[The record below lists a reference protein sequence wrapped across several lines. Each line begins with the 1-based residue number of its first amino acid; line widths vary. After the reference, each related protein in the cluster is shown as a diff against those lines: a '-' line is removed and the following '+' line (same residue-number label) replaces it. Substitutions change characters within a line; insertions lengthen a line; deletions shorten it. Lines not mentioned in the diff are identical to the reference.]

1 MILAWYTR
9 KTRKSWCKQ
18 LGGCSDENLQH
29 SADIFSRLSFVKGG
43 RYSFYDQCRR
53 RISVILNYVYFFS
66 VQISENCTL
75 FRNHGSSLPLWWLQE
90 SFPDDSL
97 DIWITRSIVITKWAY
112 PKGYQI
118 IKDIKL
124 SNSFGRRPIE
134 ARKQIAVAVWALSN
148 QETCRQLSDRFDITM
163 SIVSRC
169 NGRVVRALVD
179 VRTDLIQ
186 WPRGNIVI
194 LAFMLRKNHRR
205 SKMHACRDYDV
216 V

>member
-1 MILAWYTR
+1 M
-9 KTRKSWCKQ
+9 C
-18 LGGCSDENLQH
+18 
-29 SADIFSRLSFVKGG
+29 IFSRCKLARIAHYLEITVPRYHCDGFRSHFQMTPSTFELLAQLLSP
-43 RYSFYDQCRR
+43 
-53 RISVILNYVYFFS
+53 
-66 VQISENCTL
+66 SE
-75 FRNHGSSLPLWWLQE
+75 H
-90 SFPDDSL
+90 
-97 DIWITRSIVITKWAY
+97 I
-112 PKGYQI
+112 PKG
-118 IKDIKL
+118 
-124 SNSFGRRPIE
+124 NSFGRRPTE

-194 LAFMLRKNHRR
+194 LAFTLRKNHRR

-216 V
+216 A